1 MNEETCENKDVSI
14 DSESYE
20 DISNDN
26 EFQRGLL
33 LDDPNTSDSICNSEK
48 TIITKLVYTPI
59 NITKRDK
66 PQPRKMDVFELLKF
80 ATSVIKPFNGQVAG
94 LLPPFIKNIEL
105 VNSIAPANLE
115 SQ

>member
-48 TIITKLVYTPI
+48 NYYY
-59 NITKRDK
+59 
-66 PQPRKMDVFELLKF
+66 
-80 ATSVIKPFNGQVAG
+80 
-94 LLPPFIKNIEL
+94 
-105 VNSIAPANLE
+105 
-115 SQ
+115 